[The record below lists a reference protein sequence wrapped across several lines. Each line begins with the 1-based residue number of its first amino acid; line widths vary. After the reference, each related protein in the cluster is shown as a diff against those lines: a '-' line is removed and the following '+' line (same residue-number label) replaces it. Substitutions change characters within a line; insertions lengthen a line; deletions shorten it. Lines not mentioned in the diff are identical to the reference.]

1 MYNAVLTTELI
12 KTKAKAL
19 GFDGVGISKAGF
31 LEKEA
36 IQLENWLNSNKQGQ
50 LNYME
55 NYFELRV
62 DPTKLVPGAKS
73 VISLMYN
80 YYTTETPN
88 QQEFK
93 ISKYAY
99 GNDYHE
105 VIKNKLFTLVNELK
119 TEIGQ
124 FNARVFVDSAPVLEK
139 AWAAKSGLGWIGK
152 NSNLISKKRGSFFF
166 LAEIIL
172 DLELESDT
180 PVSNHCGNCTACID
194 ACPTQAISPYQVDAS
209 KCISYFTIELK
220 DQIPS
225 EMQGKWDNWIF
236 GCDVCMD
243 VCPWNRFS
251 IAHQEPLFAMNEI
264 IKNYSSKEWLEL
276 TEPLFNDKFKHSPMQ
291 RAKFTGLKRNIQ
303 FINKNNE
310 NK

>member
-1 MYNAVLTTELI
+1 MYNAVFISEKI
-12 KTKAKAL
+12 KSKAMAM
-19 GFDGVGISKAGF
+19 GFDAIGISKAGF

-36 IQLENWLNSNKQGQ
+36 AQLENWLKSNKQGQ
-50 LNYME
+50 LSYMD
-55 NYFELRV
+55 NYFDLRV

-80 YYTTETPN
+80 YFTTETPKH
-88 QQEFK
+88 QEFK

-172 DLELESDT
+172 DLELETDS
-180 PVSNHCGNCTACID
+180 PVSNHCGNCTACVD
-194 ACPTQAISPYQVDAS
+194 ACPTQAITPYQVDAS

-225 EMQGKWDNWIF
+225 EMQGKWDSWIF
-236 GCDVCMD
+236 GCDICMD

-251 IAHQEPLFAMNEI
+251 IAHQEPQFTINEI

-276 TEPLFNDKFKHSPMQ
+276 TEPIFNDKFKKSPIQ
-291 RAKFTGLKRNIQ
+291 RAKFSGLKRNIQ
-303 FINKNNE
+303 FITKNNE